1 MHSNDAECL
10 FSHVCSFSPPHLF
23 HLFTYSPIH
32 LFTYIHTQ
40 EESAGGMLQEMVVEV
55 DVSKYEDQIAELN
68 KMLTSSN
75 KTWEDREKQS
85 LTFEQ
90 EQQEREAEALLKAER
105 LQVRRVFAREERG
118 GSERRMRS
126 PAM

>member
-1 MHSNDAECL
+1 
-10 FSHVCSFSPPHLF
+10 
-23 HLFTYSPIH
+23 
-32 LFTYIHTQ
+32 
-40 EESAGGMLQEMVVEV
+40 MLQEMVVEV

-126 PAM
+126 PAMLGSLVYESSGVFCFCICKSGIQN

>member
-1 MHSNDAECL
+1 
-10 FSHVCSFSPPHLF
+10 
-23 HLFTYSPIH
+23 
-32 LFTYIHTQ
+32 
-40 EESAGGMLQEMVVEV
+40 MLQEMVVEV

-118 GSERRMRS
+118 ASDRRMRS